1 MVLTAP
7 TGCST
12 TGGLQQG
19 KKLASLILDENPRK
33 RKGKDQRAYAAASGT
48 LLRFAASLGFSP
60 APSTSQVQIPFQNFL
75 FENIDTMLA
84 TWPFNRP
91 YPRTRLFPCNGR

>member
-19 KKLASLILDENPRK
+19 KKLASLISDEKPRK

-48 LLRFAASLGFSP
+48 LLLFAASLGFSP
-60 APSTSQVQIPFQNFL
+60 AFL
-75 FENIDTMLA
+75 TILVFLA
-84 TWPFNRP
+84 AGAGFAAGSEGVARLRTAVSVGAPGS
-91 YPRTRLFPCNGR
+91 PREGC